1 MYVKKFASFCQV
13 LKEMHTEEN
22 WLLFSASQTGI
33 CVCFLCI
40 VFTVYATLKMSM
52 MMMMMTE
59 VVNNKEN
66 LAAYEPSSCALQYP
80 VAADKPCSPASPAVA
95 ATSASVSTKSLAVEL
110 ARRAAATGSG
120 AALTDSGNI
129 YTEPPPPPAVA
140 LRRCQSLLD
149 TATATTASSWQRP
162 HAPAVTSSAQ
172 HHCTCKPPSQQ
183 S

>member
-1 MYVKKFASFCQV
+1 MWKNSPVSVRYWKRCTQKKIGSF
-13 LKEMHTEEN
+13 
-22 WLLFSASQTGI
+22 FSASQTGI

-40 VFTVYATLKMSM
+40 VFTVYATLKMSVM

-80 VAADKPCSPASPAVA
+80 AAADKPCSPASPAVA